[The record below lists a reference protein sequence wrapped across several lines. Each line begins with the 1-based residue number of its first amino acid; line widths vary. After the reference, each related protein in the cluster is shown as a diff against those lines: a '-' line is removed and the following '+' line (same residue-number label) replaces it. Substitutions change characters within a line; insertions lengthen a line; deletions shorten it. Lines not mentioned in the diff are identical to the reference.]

1 MSNIVADS
9 TFYIFFFND
18 IKNPNHLN
26 IILDSYNAH
35 IGPMIK
41 DEIGHHLESNTE
53 INGKITN
60 IGINID
66 FKNILDQYQIS
77 LLNAFPGLQKWD
89 KKGEFEVIGISYLLQ
104 ELESLK
110 YLIVDDKSPYTFI
123 KNQLMFINKNLT
135 RTFGFLVSGAME
147 DKLLTKSLLQKII
160 DETEREISSGNKPL
174 NIDENIWNTTVKPR
188 MMEVLE
194 RCDG

>member
-18 IKNPNHLN
+18 IKNTDHLN
-26 IILDSYNAH
+26 SILDSYNAH

-41 DEIGHHLESNTE
+41 DEISHHLELNEE

-60 IGINID
+60 IGINVD

-89 KKGEFEVIGISYLLQ
+89 KKGEFEVIGLSYLLQ

-110 YLIVDDKSPYTFI
+110 YLIVDDKAPYTFI
-123 KNQLMFINKNLT
+123 KNQLKFINKNLT
-135 RTFGFLVSGAME
+135 RTFGFLALGAME

-160 DETEREISSGNKPL
+160 GETEREIALGNKPL

-194 RCDG
+194 RCNG